1 MRITLAEIVKIAGG
15 EVVGDAETVITGIS
29 GIKEAR
35 PGDLTFLANPK
46 YATAAKK
53 TEASAILVGR
63 GVLIEGKNVIQTD
76 HPSLAFSRVIDLVKG
91 ETPKPKGIHSTA
103 VVYPGAV
110 IAEGVALGPHVV
122 VEAMAKIGKNTI
134 IGAGTYIGYN
144 ASIGENTFIY
154 PNVTVREE
162 VVIGNNVIIH
172 SSTVVGSDGFGYIQA
187 GDVHMKVPQLG
198 NVVVEDNV
206 EIGACVTIDRAR
218 FDHTRIG
225 KGTKIDNLVQIAH
238 NVQVGENALIIA
250 LAGIAGS
257 ASIGKN
263 AIIAGQVGVAGHVTV
278 GDKAVVA
285 AQSGITKD
293 VDPGAMMFGTPAEE
307 YSIATRLMSHVK
319 RLPRYAE
326 EIKELRVEIEKLKEK
341 SGKSDEAKN
350 NS

>member
-1 MRITLAEIVKIAGG
+1 MRITLAEIIKIAGG
-15 EVVGDAETVITGIS
+15 EVVGDASTVITGIS

-46 YATAAKK
+46 YVTAAKK

-63 GVLIEGKNVIQTD
+63 GVLVEGKTVIQTD
-76 HPSLAFSRVIDLVKG
+76 NPSLAFSKVIDLAKDAV
-91 ETPKPKGIHSTA
+91 PRPKGIHPTA
-103 VVYPGAV
+103 VVAVSAV
-110 IAEGVALGPHVV
+110 IGEGVALGPHVV
-122 VEAMAKIGKNTI
+122 VEDHVKIGKNTVI
-134 IGAGTYIGYN
+134 CAGTYIGYK
-144 ASIGENTFIY
+144 ASVGENTFIY

-162 VVIGNNVIIH
+162 VIIGSNVIIH
-172 SSTVVGSDGFGYIQA
+172 SSSVIGSDGFGYIQM
-187 GDVHMKVPQLG
+187 GDEHMKVPQLG
-198 NVVVEDNV
+198 NVVIEDNV

-218 FDHTRIG
+218 FDRTLIG

-238 NVQVGENALIIA
+238 NVHVGENALIIA

-278 GDKAVVA
+278 GDRAVVA
-285 AQSGITKD
+285 AQSGITKN
-293 VDPGAMMFGTPAEE
+293 VDAGAMMFGTPAEE
-307 YSIATRLMSHVK
+307 YSISARMMSHMK

-326 EIKELRVEIEKLKEK
+326 EIKELRAEMDQLKK
-341 SGKSDEAKN
+341 MLGKVDEAKN